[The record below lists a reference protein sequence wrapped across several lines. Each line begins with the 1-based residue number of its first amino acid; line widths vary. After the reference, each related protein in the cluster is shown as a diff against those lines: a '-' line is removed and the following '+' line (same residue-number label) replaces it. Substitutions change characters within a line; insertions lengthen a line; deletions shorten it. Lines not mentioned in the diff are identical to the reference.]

1 MMNIGIVGPIS
12 PSQIADVL
20 GVNAPGLPVG
30 MGGTAVTSLVI
41 GLARAG
47 HPVVVYS
54 LSPDVSGHTVRQVG
68 PVRFHFGP
76 YRQRARERAVDS
88 FRVERAALARLV
100 RADPAD
106 VVNAHWTYEFA
117 LGALEARTDTI
128 VTVRDWAPVIL
139 KMQPTAYRL
148 VRMLMNRRCLQEAQT
163 LTCTSPYIREMLVQS
178 GRSASLTPNMVS
190 SAAFTRAPRVER
202 RGNTVVCVSNG
213 YAGWKNV
220 GAMLKAM
227 SHLTDSELLLVGHE
241 LGPGGPAEAES
252 RRLGVQDRVRC
263 FGNLDYADALDVMA
277 SADVLV
283 HPSIEES
290 FGNVLVEA
298 MALGVPVV
306 GGHRSGAVPWV
317 LDEGEAGVLV
327 DIQSPRSIAEAVR
340 RLLDDDDAW
349 SHYSRTGRANV
360 EARFSESVVTEAY
373 LSVYRQV
380 LGG

>member
-1 MMNIGIVGPIS
+1 MNIGIAGPIT
-12 PSQIADVL
+12 PSQIAGAL
-20 GVNAPGLPVG
+20 GVRAPGLPIG

-47 HPVVVYS
+47 HSVVVYS
-54 LSPDVSGHTVRQVG
+54 LSPDVTSHTTRQVG
-68 PVRFHFGP
+68 SVRFHFGP
-76 YRQRARERAVDS
+76 YRERARDRAADF
-88 FRVERAALARLV
+88 FRAERAALAGFV
-100 RADPAD
+100 RADPVD

-117 LGALEARTDTI
+117 LGALEARADTVI
-128 VTVRDWAPVIL
+128 TVRDWAPLIL

-148 VRMLMNRRCLQEAQT
+148 VRMMMNRRCLQKAHT
-163 LTCTSPYIREMLVQS
+163 LTCTSPYMREMLLHS
-178 GRSASLTPNMVS
+178 GQNASLTPNMVS
-190 SAAFTRAPRVER
+190 SAAFMRAPRVER
-202 RGNTVVCVSNG
+202 SGSTVVCVSNG

-220 GAMLKAM
+220 GSLVKAM
-227 SHLTDSELLLVGHE
+227 PYLADSELLLVGHE
-241 LGPGGPAEAES
+241 LDPGGPAEAES

-263 FGNLDYADALDVMA
+263 LGSLEYADVLGVIA

-306 GGHRSGAVPWV
+306 GGRRSGAVPWV

-327 DIQSPRSIAEAVR
+327 DIRSPRLIAEAVS
-340 RLLDDDDAW
+340 RLLDDAETW
-349 SHYSRTGRANV
+349 SHFSQAGRVNV
-360 EARFSESVVTEAY
+360 ETRFSEYAVTEAY